1 MKMKPINILENNINY
16 DSTVV
21 ALGFFDGVHLGH
33 SELIDQMIEYAK
45 TNQLKTIVFTFDKAP
60 KKVLGQKFDGYLT
73 TPEEKFEILT
83 QSGVDGVCYVP
94 FTSEFASLSRED
106 FVKDYLINRLKAKAV
121 FVGFNFSFGAN
132 KSGNSE
138 FLKAELAKYGIECR
152 ILNPVTVE
160 EMGIVS
166 SSIIRGALK
175 CGDIPK
181 ANKLLGRKFSFT
193 GKVVH
198 GDHRA
203 TEMGFPTAN
212 LLLNDSEKCLPPN
225 GVYACYADTAEGTF
239 PAMVNIGY
247 RPTFNKDTYLLEAH
261 LCNFNSDIY
270 GKEIRIRFLKAM
282 RPEIKF
288 PSMGALIQQIEKDR
302 QSLFTII

>member
-1 MKMKPINILENNINY
+1 MKPINVLTDNISS
-16 DSTVV
+16 DSTAV

-33 SELIDQMIEYAK
+33 QELIGRMINFAK
-45 TNQLKTIVFTFDKAP
+45 TKGLSSVIFTFDKAP
-60 KKVLGQKFDGYLT
+60 KKILGQIFDGYLT
-73 TPEEKFEILT
+73 TPEEKFDILT
-83 QSGVDGVCYVP
+83 QTGVDEICYAP
-94 FTSEFASLSRED
+94 FTTDFANQSCEA
-106 FVKDYLINRLKAKAV
+106 FVKDILIDKLKAKAV

-138 FLKAELAKYGIECR
+138 FLKSELDKYGVECI

-160 EMGIVS
+160 EIGIVS
-166 SSIIRGALK
+166 SSTIRGALK
-175 CGDIPK
+175 CGEIAK

-193 GKVVH
+193 GEVIH

-212 LLLNDSEKCLPPN
+212 LLLKDSEKCLPPN
-225 GVYACYADTAEGTF
+225 GVYACYADTADGTY
-239 PAMVNIGY
+239 PAIVNIGY

-261 LCNFNSDIY
+261 LCNYSGNLY
-270 GKEIRIRFLKAM
+270 GKTIRIRFLKGM

-288 PSMGALIQQIEKDR
+288 PNMGALIQQIEKDR
-302 QSLFTII
+302 QALLNLM